1 LASQEG
7 LVLDTTLDLN
17 QLNGPLGLEEAL
29 QINAPRKR
37 IEWATAADADGAA
50 LVRDPLVETR
60 EIVAKLRVGGAGVT
74 MDQALAQIGALVD
87 KLEEAERQDNGLPL
101 VWTPANA
108 SKSTTFYVLTGEIE
122 DLPVSIEAGWLAA
135 FPVVTVHFYC
145 KPYGYGPRF
154 GTEIEDFS
162 VNTLGNYTGLI
173 SPLANLTV
181 TGGVLK
187 SNGTA
192 PTSEYHLHR
201 TSGVSYPNGYYDNQ
215 QTVKWTVGAL
225 TSAQV
230 AGVRLKSIDTNNAIE
245 VFLHDNATAS
255 FYGIRTR
262 VAGVVTNRVLNATT
276 RFVAGSSYWVRGR
289 VEGNVVYVELWTSA
303 PTATGTPAA
312 SASWTLTGSE
322 ITALGQ
328 GVAGYAGLIFTPVNT
343 SASLDDWTVEPNVWV
358 SSNPIVTGTIP
369 GIPGD
374 VPAEVNYYLTERSN
388 QNRRFVE
395 LGAEQR
401 YFNPSSPTANLI
413 DSEDLATSGF
423 AGVQAT
429 RTGAYRRSGAVNDVV
444 RGTLGSITSAIAGTG
459 NLPHVGTYRVR
470 ARAYASSA
478 SVQARLS
485 WQVGSGRFQPNSWVT
500 PPVYGTFVDLDLGTV
515 SIPPASS
522 GTQQWSGRIE
532 AFGAEGDT
540 LDIDHLVLV
549 PTEFYGKA
557 RGNYTY
563 APGAVVGYDN
573 FTGTTAG
580 NALNLRTAPAGGAW
594 ATSGEATDF
603 AFADPA
609 APVTSETLSRQTGA
623 DATTGRFALLG
634 GAYTDTEAR
643 FDWQVNN
650 GGLNPITGVVARYV
664 DASNYLRALTT
675 ALGAGYGFFRLVST
689 VAGVNTTLA
698 EKLVYTTPGA
708 WYTQTLIAYS
718 SGRIIALLSSGG
730 AELARMDLVSS
741 VVATGGALASGKAGI
756 NDFNN
761 GGGTRIRYYDSFA
774 VGTPAP
780 EPIVLYPGKQLAI
793 APDSAQRGDLAGV
806 YGPVAYRGGRPY
818 LPPAGVANRTT
829 RIVAKCDRNDIE
841 VGEDV
846 PLGDSLQLAAVITPR
861 HYAIPR

>member
-135 FPVVTVHFYC
+135 FPVLTVHFYC
-145 KPYGYGPRF
+145 KPYGYGPAFDTRDRRLL
-154 GTEIEDFS
+154 T
-162 VNTLGNYTGLI
+162 NTLGNYTGLL

-181 TGGVLK
+181 TGGVPQVQRDR
-187 SNGTA
+187 
-192 PTSEYHLHR
+192 PTSEYHFHR

-215 QTVKWTVGAL
+215 QTVKWGR
-225 TSAQV
+225 SARSPPRRSRGS
-230 AGVRLKSIDTNNAIE
+230 ASRASTPTTRSRCSSTTTGPPPS
-245 VFLHDNATAS
+245 TAS
-255 FYGIRTR
+255 GRGSR
-262 VAGVVTNRVLNATT
+262 GV
-276 RFVAGSSYWVRGR
+276 S
-289 VEGNVVYVELWTSA
+289 
-303 PTATGTPAA
+303 PTASSTRPRASSPVVRTGSAGASRATWRLRRALDLGADRDRDALAA

-603 AFADPA
+603 AWGRPRRPRHERDPLSPDRRRRHDWPVRPPRE
-609 APVTSETLSRQTGA
+609 APTRTPRRAS
-623 DATTGRFALLG
+623 TGRS
-634 GAYTDTEAR
+634 TTEASI
-643 FDWQVNN
+643 
-650 GGLNPITGVVARYV
+650 PITGVVARYV
-664 DASNYLRALTT
+664 DASKLPARPHHWHSAP
-675 ALGAGYGFFRLVST
+675 AMASSASFPPSAGST
-689 VAGVNTTLA
+689 PRSPRNSSTRS
-698 EKLVYTTPGA
+698 PGA

-730 AELARMDLVSS
+730 AELASNGPRFVGRCD
-741 VVATGGALASGKAGI
+741 GGRARQRARSGI

-761 GGGTRIRYYDSFA
+761 GGGHPN
-774 VGTPAP
+774 PATTTVSRSARRP
-780 EPIVLYPGKQLAI
+780 PSRSSSTQASSSRLRPTAPSAETSRASTAPWPTAAAGPTSRRPGSPTAPRASSPSATATTSRLARTF
-793 APDSAQRGDLAGV
+793 PSATHSSS
-806 YGPVAYRGGRPY
+806 RP
-818 LPPAGVANRTT
+818 
-829 RIVAKCDRNDIE
+829 
-841 VGEDV
+841 
-846 PLGDSLQLAAVITPR
+846 
-861 HYAIPR
+861 